1 MSSKDLSSQAFSFKY
16 QEFFKPGFIWY
27 RDEAVA
33 FVKEHYTVQLLI
45 PSELLRQYPHYSA
58 SYNGFIEI
66 PAGFV
71 WFAPKFV
78 AEIVRAW
85 GHRFFGAPFEQS
97 AFEKAQQSL
106 RTLFGFHTGYPDL
119 HKKMHNATASQKKIQ
134 PARQPLLD
142 SFREIALSTKGLFPN
157 LYELIPL
164 WSNHVTP
171 IKNEEKKRSANLRVL
186 YKSNKLIPVQTSL
199 NLVLSEGLVEC
210 ASPSTLLGFCV
221 RKLSLTGE
229 ILDYWFIAPYKLG
242 YDSFTSQV
250 THYQVDCEMSQKLSN
265 REEGQ
270 VKAREVDQKLDEIA
284 WSKDPTLNLEELEKI
299 AMVMTSMETPN
310 QSLQYKR
317 HVLYDLFVDEK
328 PLTEILDKIEA
339 SGDSPYSK
347 NINPKLFSEACAA
360 RAVELNGTNT
370 DLPLSPFFA
379 LRPNA

>member
-1 MSSKDLSSQAFSFKY
+1 M
-16 QEFFKPGFIWY
+16 
-27 RDEAVA
+27 
-33 FVKEHYTVQLLI
+33 LL
-45 PSELLRQYPHYSA
+45 PAELLRQYPHYSA

-97 AFEKAQQSL
+97 AFEKVQQSL

-119 HKKMHNATASQKKIQ
+119 HKKMRNATTSQEKIQ

-157 LYELIPL
+157 LYELTPL

-171 IKNEEKKRSANLRVL
+171 IKNEEKKRSANLKVL
-186 YKSNKLIPVQTSL
+186 YKPKKLIPVQTSL
-199 NLVLSEGLVEC
+199 DLVLSEGLVEC
-210 ASPSTLLGFCV
+210 AAPSTLLGFCI
-221 RKLSLTGE
+221 RKLSLSGE
-229 ILDYWFIAPYKLG
+229 ILNYWFIAPYKLG
-242 YDSFTSQV
+242 YDSFTSQA

-284 WSKDPTLNLEELEKI
+284 WSKDPTLNFEELEKI
-299 AMVMTSMETPN
+299 AMVMTSMEAPN

-317 HVLYDLFVDEK
+317 HVLYDLLVDEK
-328 PLTEILDKIEA
+328 PLRKILDKIES

-360 RAVELNGTNT
+360 RAVELNGTNNN
-370 DLPLSPFFA
+370 LPLSPFFA